1 MILGNGVIKHLK
13 SPVISAYITPET
25 NLRSSHKDPLTFESL
40 IKPRITKKY
49 IKNCKDSWSNRK
61 NLKTK
66 GLKVKKKVKTIKR
79 RKKKPFKKYRARE
92 NIYTDDKNITD
103 EFGENKVLTTSFFY
117 RTHIQWNNLPL
128 EVKIIEN
135 YDKFK
140 IRLEEHLWDY
150 IMECEDHTPNLF

>member
-1 MILGNGVIKHLK
+1 M
-13 SPVISAYITPET
+13 
-25 NLRSSHKDPLTFESL
+25 
-40 IKPRITKKY
+40 
-49 IKNCKDSWSNRK
+49 SNRK

-66 GLKVKKKVKTIKR
+66 GLKVKTVKKKVKPIKR
-79 RKKKPFKKYRARE
+79 RKKKSFKKYRAHE

-103 EFGENKVLTTSFFY
+103 EFSENKVLTTSFFY

-150 IMECEDHTPNLF
+150 IMECEDQDDDITPSLLGLPGD